1 MGIGNELLSEPLAV
15 LEDHLYEADDV
26 VDELDY
32 YRLQQQVQGVSTD
45 VPEAMRGAERAD
57 EISSGDSDTPMNR
70 SFGKLRSMVWEY
82 FTITE
87 KDNGKPVK
95 AKCTYC
101 TKEFRCETKT
111 NGTSSMKKHLENEHS
126 LTYTKRP
133 PAHAPNPSSTA
144 DASANATPI
153 VVDDS
158 SSRKRKRVDEESA
171 QITATNTCTHRA
183 MAQLSIK
190 IQKITCRLQDIRGDI
205 REVLELHVSDFPS
218 SSQDHR
224 GTTSGWHLRTS
235 SLLTRKVY
243 GRVAEKNSIM
253 KLLMA
258 EDQEHTIEDV
268 TAANGKA
275 FPSLECLTIESCE
288 IAGKWLSLLLRH
300 VPELKE
306 LYLEDKLSMEEE
318 GDSSSGE
325 QDHALIELAQD
336 GLVHIPLNLISSLKK
351 IAIKLCPRLTFTWSE
366 EGFSGFTSIREL
378 QIWGCPGL
386 LSPLMLK
393 DRNDDQA
400 NRR

>member
-133 PAHAPNPSSTA
+133 PAHAPNPS
-144 DASANATPI
+144 
-153 VVDDS
+153 
-158 SSRKRKRVDEESA
+158 R
-171 QITATNTCTHRA
+171 
-183 MAQLSIK
+183 
-190 IQKITCRLQDIRGDI
+190 
-205 REVLELHVSDFPS
+205 
-218 SSQDHR
+218 
-224 GTTSGWHLRTS
+224 
-235 SLLTRKVY
+235 
-243 GRVAEKNSIM
+243 
-253 KLLMA
+253 
-258 EDQEHTIEDV
+258 
-268 TAANGKA
+268 
-275 FPSLECLTIESCE
+275 
-288 IAGKWLSLLLRH
+288 
-300 VPELKE
+300 
-306 LYLEDKLSMEEE
+306 
-318 GDSSSGE
+318 
-325 QDHALIELAQD
+325 
-336 GLVHIPLNLISSLKK
+336 
-351 IAIKLCPRLTFTWSE
+351 
-366 EGFSGFTSIREL
+366 
-378 QIWGCPGL
+378 
-386 LSPLMLK
+386 
-393 DRNDDQA
+393 
-400 NRR
+400 